1 MITTFFGAVA
11 CDVLLGLVC
20 AAANF
25 GKRKMNASATQNRF
39 RVVERKAGDAALVDG
54 GLSGRSFVRKRV
66 GRESGAFVIMK

>member
-1 MITTFFGAVA
+1 MMTTFFGAVA

-39 RVVERKAGDAALVDG
+39 RVVERKA
-54 GLSGRSFVRKRV
+54 
-66 GRESGAFVIMK
+66 ESGAFVIMK